1 MVFMIISSGDDKKI
15 SVINWPNNLLH
26 TGTDFLIGF
35 CTLNSA
41 QNPPALLL
49 FNIHVFFKGIFNHEN
64 LRVPPPNLPCPAW
77 KKTRAFLI
85 RPTRPLQES
94 MQVVGFFHPFMA
106 RPAISE
112 RQQKTVVGFPWLSP
126 GCRGAQTCWT
136 PWWANLEATP
146 GRFDFRR

>member
-1 MVFMIISSGDDKKI
+1 
-15 SVINWPNNLLH
+15 L
-26 TGTDFLIGF
+26 DFVH
-35 CTLNSA
+35 
-41 QNPPALLL
+41 PALLL
-49 FNIHVFFKGIFNHEN
+49 FSIHVFFKGFFNHEN

-112 RQQKTVVGFPWLSP
+112 RATKNRGWIPMALPRMQGSPDMLNSVVGKSGSDTWKIRLSTVTY
-126 GCRGAQTCWT
+126 GKSLTG
-136 PWWANLEATP
+136 
-146 GRFDFRR
+146 GVGKS